1 MQKIIISTGALV
13 IGFALASATAS
24 AQNMHGPGAPNYGVN
39 SNAQTGG
46 ITQSAPNVT
55 SPQPLYNSAPD
66 NHGAQAQPKS
76 KHARTSHRR

>member
-1 MQKIIISTGALV
+1 MQKVIIATGALV

-24 AQNMHGPGAPNYGVN
+24 AQNMQGPGAPNYGLN

-46 ITQSAPNVT
+46 ITQTAPNVA

-66 NHGAQAQPKS
+66 NPSAQAQPRS

>member
-1 MQKIIISTGALV
+1 MQKVIISTGALV

-24 AQNMHGPGAPNYGVN
+24 AQNSQGPGAPNYGVN

-76 KHARTSHRR
+76 KHSRTSHRR